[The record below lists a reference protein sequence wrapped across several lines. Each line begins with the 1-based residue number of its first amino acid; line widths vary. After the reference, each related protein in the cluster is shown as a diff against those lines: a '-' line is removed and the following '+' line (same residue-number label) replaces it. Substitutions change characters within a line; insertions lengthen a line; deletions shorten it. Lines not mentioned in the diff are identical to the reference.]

1 MKAVVHIL
9 GARPNFIKAAPLI
22 KRIEK
27 ERLRNIVIHTGQH
40 FDYNMS
46 QQFLDEL
53 GIPKID
59 YNLGISGGS
68 HTEQISK
75 IMIASQ
81 KILKQINPDLV
92 FVYGDVNSSLAAAL
106 ASKKLDLKLAH
117 VESGLRSFD
126 RGMPEEVN
134 RIIIDSISDLHF
146 VTCKDALVNLE
157 NEGIKY
163 NNCYFVGNTM
173 IDTLVE
179 FNTKFDDSQVIKSL
193 GLIEKEYALITLHR
207 PSNVDNKIELKA
219 LMNVLIRIT
228 GLIKCI
234 FVIHPRTKK
243 NLIKFGLYN
252 NYKNLEDFMIID
264 PLGYI
269 DFMCLQKKSRLVITD
284 SGGVQEESSFFN
296 IPCLTIRE
304 NTERPITIKN
314 GTNTL
319 VGSNYEDIYEYV
331 RNVNYNVRSD
341 IELWDGKSSDRILNI
356 LRELKFKFN
365 DSD

>member
-1 MKAVVHIL
+1 
-9 GARPNFIKAAPLI
+9 
-22 KRIEK
+22 
-27 ERLRNIVIHTGQH
+27 
-40 FDYNMS
+40 MS
-46 QQFLDEL
+46 QQFFDEL

-68 HTEQISK
+68 HTEQIAK
-75 IMIASQ
+75 IMIACQ
-81 KILKQINPDLV
+81 KLLKQINPDLV

-106 ASKKLDLKLAH
+106 VSKKLDLKLAH
-117 VESGLRSFD
+117 IESGLRSFD
-126 RGMPEEVN
+126 RSMPEEVN
-134 RIIIDSISDLHF
+134 RIIIDAISDLHF
-146 VTCKDALVNLE
+146 VTCKDALVNLQ
-157 NEGIKY
+157 NEGIKS
-163 NNCYFVGNTM
+163 NNSYFVGNTM
-173 IDTLVE
+173 IDALVE
-179 FNTKFDDSQVIKSL
+179 FNAKFDDSQVIKSL

-219 LMNVLIRIT
+219 LMNVLIKIT

-252 NYKNLEDFMIID
+252 SYKNLEDFMLID

-269 DFMCLQKKSRLVITD
+269 DFIKTQKVCYFSRITG

-319 VGSNYEDIYEYV
+319 VGSNYEDIYDYV
-331 RNVNYNVRSD
+331 RDVNHNVRSD

-356 LRELKFKFN
+356 LRELEFKFN
-365 DSD
+365 YSD